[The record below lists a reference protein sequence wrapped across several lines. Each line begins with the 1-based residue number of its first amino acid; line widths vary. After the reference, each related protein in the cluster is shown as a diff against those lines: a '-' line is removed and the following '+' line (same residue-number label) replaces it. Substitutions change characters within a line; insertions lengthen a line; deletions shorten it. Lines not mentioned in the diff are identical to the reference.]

1 MYRNFICEQ
10 RNNQLQFFNVIIQLM
25 VKIRKKKKEKTEK
38 KKIQKLIWK
47 DNCDLV
53 YFILL

>member
-25 VKIRKKKKEKTEK
+25 VKIRKKKKKRRQK
-38 KKIQKLIWK
+38 KRKFK
-47 DNCDLV
+47 N
-53 YFILL
+53 